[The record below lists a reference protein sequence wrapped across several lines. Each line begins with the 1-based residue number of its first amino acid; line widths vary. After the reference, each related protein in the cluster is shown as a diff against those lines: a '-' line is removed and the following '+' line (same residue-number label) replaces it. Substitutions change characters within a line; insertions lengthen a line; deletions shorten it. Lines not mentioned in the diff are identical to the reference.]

1 MPRCPHRVTTD
12 HAQGITEQKMKKEK
26 RADDRA
32 SRRGNSQGR
41 STARHTVR
49 SYHGSTHNAARP
61 PSDANVP
68 PVNVHGVIVP
78 IGRRPLHVDVGIH
91 LGDREDTPA
100 LLPAA
105 PCSRRR
111 PRRARPPRV
120 IPRHR
125 GNFRRCARHGVACPR
140 PPRRLH
146 RAAAARV
153 SHRRQQQRQQEGER
167 RPNQPPPPPAR
178 AGRRSRGDGD
188 RRTSGVGSVGHGNDG
203 SSRRVGANGGGGGG
217 RS

>member
-12 HAQGITEQKMKKEK
+12 HAQGMTEQKMKKEK

-41 STARHTVR
+41 STTRHTVR